1 MSSDSSHSCPSTD
14 SATATAAGVLLLTFW
29 RVRGAPPAAQEVS
42 MSFFS
47 SLHTSGVSRALVRFF
62 REFQIPAS
70 LLAPFGCLR
79 MAGAFSLR
87 PSSSRR
93 TLFGLRLSPHE
104 RGR

>member
-1 MSSDSSHSCPSTD
+1 
-14 SATATAAGVLLLTFW
+14 
-29 RVRGAPPAAQEVS
+29 

-47 SLHTSGVSRALVRFF
+47 SLHTSGVSRALVCFF
-62 REFQIPAS
+62 RESKLPAS

-79 MAGAFSLR
+79 MAGAFSVR
-87 PSSSRR
+87 PSFSRR

>member
-1 MSSDSSHSCPSTD
+1 
-14 SATATAAGVLLLTFW
+14 
-29 RVRGAPPAAQEVS
+29 

-47 SLHTSGVSRALVRFF
+47 PSTHVGDVLRALVRFF
-62 REFQIPAS
+62 RESKLPAF
-70 LLAPFGCLR
+70 LPAPSGSLR

-87 PSSSRR
+87 PSFSRR

>member
-1 MSSDSSHSCPSTD
+1 
-14 SATATAAGVLLLTFW
+14 
-29 RVRGAPPAAQEVS
+29 

-62 REFQIPAS
+62 RKFQLPAS

-87 PSSSRR
+87 PLRIAPFSSRTR
-93 TLFGLRLSPHE
+93 PLTAVRLLPCPFQGFSLSVA
-104 RGR
+104 

>member
-14 SATATAAGVLLLTFW
+14 SATATAAGVLLL
-29 RVRGAPPAAQEVS
+29 
-42 MSFFS
+42 SFFS

-62 REFQIPAS
+62 REFQLPAS

-87 PSSSRR
+87 PSFSRR
-93 TLFGLRLSPHE
+93 TLFRLRLSPHE